1 MVAIRFV
8 SHMVAIRF
16 VSHMVAL
23 LVGVGAIEATVAANA
38 AGARALIGKDP
49 SEAVG
54 AFSRRRLYRRR
65 QPRRREH
72 GVQA

>member
-23 LVGVGAIEATVAANA
+23 LVGVRAIEATVAANA
-38 AGARALIGKDP
+38 AGARALVDKDP
-49 SEAVG
+49 S
-54 AFSRRRLYRRR
+54 
-65 QPRRREH
+65 
-72 GVQA
+72 